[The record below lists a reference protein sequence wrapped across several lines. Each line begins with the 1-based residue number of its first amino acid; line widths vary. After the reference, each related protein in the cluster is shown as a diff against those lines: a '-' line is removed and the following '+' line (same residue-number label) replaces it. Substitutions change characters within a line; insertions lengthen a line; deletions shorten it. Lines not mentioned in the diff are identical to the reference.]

1 MNEIIENDNTNPIYN
16 TSQYTT
22 TYLEDMINHRY
33 TTLYSILTTYKKL
46 PLHFCVKYFLNP
58 NNDYN
63 HEGVKYPISIYDVLR
78 YQPHLKATDVISC
91 YYNIFGAP
99 ISRL

>member
-1 MNEIIENDNTNPIYN
+1 MNEIMEYDNIKPVYNTNIST
-16 TSQYTT
+16 TS
-22 TYLEDMINHRY
+22 YLEDMIDHRY

-46 PLHFCVKYFLNP
+46 PLQFCVKYFLNP
-58 NNDYN
+58 NNDYTEEDVE
-63 HEGVKYPISIYDVLR
+63 HPISIYDVLR
-78 YQPHLKATDVISC
+78 YQPHLKASDVISC

>member
-1 MNEIIENDNTNPIYN
+1 MNEIMEYDNIIPVYNTN
-16 TSQYTT
+16 QYTT
-22 TYLEDMINHRY
+22 SYLEHIIQHKS

-46 PLHFCVKYFLNP
+46 PLQFCVKYFLNP

-63 HEGVKYPISIYDVLR
+63 HEGLKYPISIYDVLR
-78 YQPHLKATDVISC
+78 YQPHLRATDVISC